1 MGLRPGRC
9 YRSKKDRAYTRL
21 AVTVHDKNYI
31 GAAPGLRVGQFNM
44 GNPTKEFT
52 HIVDLVVDEDVQLRD
67 NSLESA
73 RMTANKVLES
83 NLGPTGYFFRIRV
96 YPFHILRENP
106 LAQGAGADRF
116 STGMAHSFGKT
127 MGNAAQV
134 ERGQIIIE
142 VGIDKEHIELA
153 KKALTRAKTKLPCS
167 CIIEIKENKIT
178 ALAE

>member
-1 MGLRPGRC
+1 MVTLRKFTS
-9 YRSKKDRAYTRL
+9 YRRLERPYTRISKYKKL
-21 AVTVHDKNYI
+21 SYVKTSPHKNVV
-31 GAAPGLRVGQFNM
+31 RFTM
-44 GNPTKEFT
+44 GDIKRKFPYTLNLISKS
-52 HIVDLVVDEDVQLRD
+52 DLQIRD

-116 STGMAHSFGKT
+116 STGMAHSFGKP